1 MVTTVVILLQ
11 LLMWAIIIRAILSW
25 FPISPSNP
33 IIVILNYIT
42 EPIIAPL
49 RRIVPRIGMIDLTPF
64 VAFCDPADHHLAIE
78 SSRTIDLT
86 ILYLVYV

>member
-1 MVTTVVILLQ
+1 MTTVVILLQ

-64 VAFCDPADHHLAIE
+64 VAIV
-78 SSRTIDLT
+78 
-86 ILYLVYV
+86 ILLIITWLLNRLVL

>member
-1 MVTTVVILLQ
+1 MVTTVVILLT
-11 LLMWAIIIRAILSW
+11 LLTWAIIIRAILSW
-25 FPISPSNP
+25 FPISPDNP

-64 VAFCDPADHHLAIE
+64 VAVV
-78 SSRTIDLT
+78 
-86 ILYLVYV
+86 ILLIITWLLNRLVL

>member
-1 MVTTVVILLQ
+1 LVATVVILLQ

-64 VAFCDPADHHLAIE
+64 VAIV
-78 SSRTIDLT
+78 
-86 ILYLVYV
+86 ILMIITWLLDRLVL

>member
-1 MVTTVVILLQ
+1 
-11 LLMWAIIIRAILSW
+11 MWAIIIRAILSW

-64 VAFCDPADHHLAIE
+64 VAIV
-78 SSRTIDLT
+78 
-86 ILYLVYV
+86 ILLIITWLLNRLVL

>member
-1 MVTTVVILLQ
+1 
-11 LLMWAIIIRAILSW
+11 MWAIIIRAILSW

-64 VAFCDPADHHLAIE
+64 VAIV
-78 SSRTIDLT
+78 
-86 ILYLVYV
+86 ILMIITWLLDRFVL